1 MKIRHILGISGG
13 KDSAALAIYL
23 KQRYPELKIEYYNS
37 DTGCE
42 LEETELLIDRLEAYL
57 GKIVRLRAA
66 QDSPEPTPFHHFL
79 KAAGGFLPSPQA
91 RWCTQKMKLQEFE
104 RYVGEDVAISYVG
117 IRGDE
122 DRDGY
127 ISSKPNIQ
135 AIFPFRKNIWS
146 LDVINKVL
154 GNDNL
159 EHFISIYDKL
169 CPQGLMHDEIMETVR
184 KPITKQYYYSK
195 KLNALLDY
203 DVKLFNHVVFE
214 CLKSTDYPI
223 GKLDSFP
230 LLDNT
235 DVLVKDDI
243 FCLLRESGVGVPAY
257 YEEIPFE
264 VDGKRGTYCRSRSG
278 CYFCFFQ
285 QKIEWVWL
293 LEQHPDLFNKA
304 MEFEKDGY
312 TWNQGESLSALS
324 KPERVRQI
332 KLDIIKRQEE
342 SRKMNKGTT
351 LVDILGDDI
360 MCSNCFI

>member
-104 RYVGEDVAISYVG
+104 RYVGDDVAISYVG

-127 ISSKPNIQ
+127 ISSRPNIQ

-146 LDVINKVL
+146 LDVIYKVL

-159 EHFISIYDKL
+159 EQFISVYDKL
-169 CPQGLMHDEIMETVR
+169 CPQGLMRDEIMETVR

-203 DVKLFNHVVFE
+203 DVKLFNYVVFE
-214 CLKSTDYPI
+214 CLKSTDYPV

-243 FCLLRESGVGVPAY
+243 FRLLRESGVGVPAY

-264 VDGKRGTYCRSRSG
+264 VDGKQGTYCRSRSG

-293 LEQHPDLFNKA
+293 YEQHPDLYQKA

-312 TWNQGESLSALS
+312 TWNQGESLEELCR
-324 KPERVRQI
+324 PERVRQI

-342 SRKMNKGTT
+342 SRKQNKGTT
-351 LVDILGDDI
+351 LAEILGDEI